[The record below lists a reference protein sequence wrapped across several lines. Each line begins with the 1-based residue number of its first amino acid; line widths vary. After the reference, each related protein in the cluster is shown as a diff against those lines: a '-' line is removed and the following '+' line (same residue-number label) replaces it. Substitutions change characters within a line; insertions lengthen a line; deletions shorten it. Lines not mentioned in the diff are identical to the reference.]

1 MQDVPDR
8 TLGPVLAADRLDF
21 TENSTKHCSLL
32 CSVRRSAGDGCQPD
46 NSKPAMRKVIFHRR
60 SDSAMSESIAV
71 PRGNGCRDRV
81 VAAFVIG
88 LLRLTLARQIPR
100 SMLSAKI
107 VPYH

>member
-1 MQDVPDR
+1 M
-8 TLGPVLAADRLDF
+8 GY
-21 TENSTKHCSLL
+21 
-32 CSVRRSAGDGCQPD
+32 QPD
-46 NSKPAMRKVIFHRR
+46 NSKPAMRKVIFHRK
-60 SDSAMSESIAV
+60 SDSAMFDNIAV
-71 PRGNGCRDRV
+71 PRGSGSCNRV